1 MGFVA
6 VLQEQRTPIALYRNG
21 NRALGS
27 KVGFL
32 LVLLATP
39 PILFGSV
46 GIYNAQNS

>member
-27 KVGFL
+27 KVEFL
-32 LVLLATP
+32 LVLLYTAYFFW
-39 PILFGSV
+39 ISWYLQRSK
-46 GIYNAQNS
+46 